1 MPRVTDEHRRARRE
15 QILDAATA
23 TFAAQG
29 FQATGMAEV
38 IAASGLSAG
47 AVYRYFTSKDQLIEA
62 IVDRGL
68 DEAAG
73 RLERQLAE
81 EPTMDPAHHGGLV
94 GTPVACTAAPVPV
107 ACTRA
112 P

>member
-1 MPRVTDEHRRARRE
+1 MPRVTDEHRLARRE

-29 FQATGMAEV
+29 FQATGMAEI

-62 IVDRGL
+62 IVDRVL

-73 RLERQLAE
+73 RIEQLFAE
-81 EPTMDPAHHGGLV
+81 EAPLRSEERRV
-94 GTPVACTAAPVPV
+94 GKEGRPRGSPVH
-107 ACTRA
+107 
-112 P
+112 